1 MIETGRKKFLALI
14 AISLLIAPRLSQAQI
29 TPDLVEAAKKEG
41 EVMFYGAIT
50 VNSSKAMGD
59 AFEKKYGIKL
69 QHWRGD
75 ATELINRALA
85 EARAGKPAFDVTL
98 GNEVV
103 MTTLDQKK
111 LFAVFDPPAAKGY
124 PKQFLDPDKRMTPW
138 RVLPYGLNY
147 NHQIL
152 KAEEAPKTWEDLLA
166 PKWKGKF
173 GMANPGIHVTTLQFV
188 INLDK
193 LLGAKWL
200 NVVEG
205 WAKQEPR
212 LGRSLADTI
221 QPLTSGEVPVAIGYI
236 KDKFQYPGPIEYVR
250 MNKYLASL
258 SFAAINRQAPHPNA
272 ARLFTDFFLG
282 AESQRIFGGFG
293 EYVFH
298 PEADHKFKKDVKD
311 DLSLRLKTICNH
323 LSKAD
328 FATLVGDMT
337 REQLRGER
345 IPGRKASPC

>member
-50 VNSSKAMGD
+50 VNSSKAIGD

-147 NHQIL
+147 NHQML

-258 SFAAINRQAPHPNA
+258 SFAAINRQAPHFNA

-282 AESQRIFGGFG
+282 SESQRIFGGFG

-298 PEADHKFKKDVKD
+298 SEADHKFKKDVKD
-311 DLSLRLKTICNH
+311 DQIVVMRLPSNEELESWSRK
-323 LSKAD
+323 
-328 FATLVGDMT
+328 F
-337 REQLRGER
+337 REMFR
-345 IPGRKASPC
+345 

>member
-14 AISLLIAPRLSQAQI
+14 AISLLIASRLSQAQI

-50 VNSSKAMGD
+50 VNSSKAIGD

-166 PKWKGKF
+166 PKWKRKF

-258 SFAAINRQAPHPNA
+258 SFAAINCQAPHPNA

-311 DLSLRLKTICNH
+311 DQIVVMRLPSNEELESWSRK
-323 LSKAD
+323 
-328 FATLVGDMT
+328 F
-337 REQLRGER
+337 REMFR
-345 IPGRKASPC
+345 

>member
-1 MIETGRKKFLALI
+1 MTERISIIAMIVSALVGVALPRVSAAQLAQELI
-14 AISLLIAPRLSQAQI
+14 
-29 TPDLVEAAKKEG
+29 DAAKKEG

-50 VNSSKAMGD
+50 INSSKAIGD

-69 QHWRGD
+69 RHWRGD

-103 MTTLDQKK
+103 MKTLDEKN

-124 PKQFLDPDKRMTPW
+124 PKQFRDPDNRMTPW
-138 RVLPYGLNY
+138 RVLPYGINY

-152 KAEEAPKTWEDLLA
+152 KAPEAPKTWEELLE

-173 GMANPGIHVTTLQFV
+173 GMANPGIHVTTLQFAL
-188 INLDK
+188 NLEK
-193 LLGAKWL
+193 LLGSKWL
-200 NVVEG
+200 KVVEG

-221 QPLTSGEVPVAIGYI
+221 QPLTAGEVPVAVGYI

-258 SFAAINRQAPHPNA
+258 SFVAINRQAPHANA
-272 ARLFTDFFLG
+272 ARLFSDFFLG
-282 AESQRIFGGFG
+282 PESQRIFGNLG

-298 PEADHKFKKDVKD
+298 SEVEHRFKKDVKED
-311 DLSLRLKTICNH
+311 QIVVMRLPSSEELESWARK
-323 LSKAD
+323 
-328 FATLVGDMT
+328 F
-337 REQLRGER
+337 REMFR
-345 IPGRKASPC
+345 

>member
-1 MIETGRKKFLALI
+1 MLALI
-14 AISLLIAPRLSQAQI
+14 AISLLIVPRLSQAQI
-29 TPDLVEAAKKEG
+29 TPELVEAAKKEG

-50 VNSSKAMGD
+50 VNSSKAIGD

-311 DLSLRLKTICNH
+311 DQIVVMRLPSNEELESWSRK
-323 LSKAD
+323 
-328 FATLVGDMT
+328 F
-337 REQLRGER
+337 REMFR
-345 IPGRKASPC
+345 

>member
-50 VNSSKAMGD
+50 VNSSKAIGD

-311 DLSLRLKTICNH
+311 DQIVVMRLPSNEELESWSRK
-323 LSKAD
+323 
-328 FATLVGDMT
+328 F
-337 REQLRGER
+337 REMFR
-345 IPGRKASPC
+345 

>member
-14 AISLLIAPRLSQAQI
+14 AISLLIASRLSQAQI

-50 VNSSKAMGD
+50 VNSSKAIGD

-298 PEADHKFKKDVKD
+298 SEADHKFKKDVKD
-311 DLSLRLKTICNH
+311 DQIVVMRLPSNEELESWSRK
-323 LSKAD
+323 
-328 FATLVGDMT
+328 F
-337 REQLRGER
+337 REMFR
-345 IPGRKASPC
+345 

>member
-1 MIETGRKKFLALI
+1 MFETGRNIFLALI
-14 AISLLIAPRLSQAQI
+14 AISVLVAPKLSQAQI
-29 TPDLVEAAKKEG
+29 TPELIEAAKKEG

-50 VNSSKAMGD
+50 VNSSKAIGD

-69 QHWRGD
+69 HHWRGD

-103 MTTLDQKK
+103 MTTLDDKK

-147 NHQIL
+147 NYQML
-152 KAEEAPKTWEDLLA
+152 KAEEAPKSWEDLLA

-221 QPLTSGEVPVAIGYI
+221 QPLTSGEVSVAIGYI

-311 DLSLRLKTICNH
+311 DQIVVMRLPSNDELESWSRK
-323 LSKAD
+323 
-328 FATLVGDMT
+328 F
-337 REQLRGER
+337 REMFR
-345 IPGRKASPC
+345 

>member
-1 MIETGRKKFLALI
+1 LLALI
-14 AISLLIAPRLSQAQI
+14 AISLLIVPRLSQAQI
-29 TPDLVEAAKKEG
+29 TPELVEAAKKEG

-50 VNSSKAMGD
+50 VNSSKAIGD

-147 NHQIL
+147 NHQML

-311 DLSLRLKTICNH
+311 DQIVVMRLPSNEELESWSRK
-323 LSKAD
+323 
-328 FATLVGDMT
+328 F
-337 REQLRGER
+337 REMFR
-345 IPGRKASPC
+345 

>member
-1 MIETGRKKFLALI
+1 MIETGWKKFLALI
-14 AISLLIAPRLSQAQI
+14 AISLLITPRLSQAQI

-50 VNSSKAMGD
+50 VNSSKAIGD

-147 NHQIL
+147 NHQML

-166 PKWKGKF
+166 AKWKGKF

-298 PEADHKFKKDVKD
+298 SEADHKFKKDVKD
-311 DLSLRLKTICNH
+311 DQIVVMRLPSNEELESWSRK
-323 LSKAD
+323 
-328 FATLVGDMT
+328 F
-337 REQLRGER
+337 REMFR
-345 IPGRKASPC
+345 

>member
-1 MIETGRKKFLALI
+1 MVATGREILLALT
-14 AISLLIAPRLSQAQI
+14 AVSLLIVPRPSRAQI
-29 TPDLVEAAKKEG
+29 TSELVEAAKKEG

-50 VNSSKAMGD
+50 VNSSKAIGD

-75 ATELINRALA
+75 ATELINRTLA
-85 EARAGKPAFDVTL
+85 EARAGKPAFDITL

-111 LFAVFDPPAAKGY
+111 LFAVFDPPAAKSY

-138 RVLPYGLNY
+138 RVLPYGINY
-147 NHQIL
+147 NHQML

-188 INLDK
+188 INLEK

-200 NVVEG
+200 SVVEG

-236 KDKFQYPGPIEYVR
+236 KDKFQYSGPIEYVR

-272 ARLFTDFFLG
+272 ARLFTDFFLS
-282 AESQRIFGGFG
+282 AEPQRIFGGFG

-298 PEADHKFKKDVKD
+298 PEADHKFKRDVKD
-311 DLSLRLKTICNH
+311 EQIVVMRLPSNEELDSWSRK
-323 LSKAD
+323 
-328 FATLVGDMT
+328 F
-337 REQLRGER
+337 REMFR
-345 IPGRKASPC
+345 

>member
-1 MIETGRKKFLALI
+1 MIETGWKKFLALI
-14 AISLLIAPRLSQAQI
+14 AISLLITPRLSQAQI

-50 VNSSKAMGD
+50 VNSSKAIGD

-311 DLSLRLKTICNH
+311 DQIVVMRLPSNEELESWSRK
-323 LSKAD
+323 
-328 FATLVGDMT
+328 F
-337 REQLRGER
+337 REMFR
-345 IPGRKASPC
+345 

>member
-1 MIETGRKKFLALI
+1 MFETGRDIFLALI
-14 AISLLIAPRLSQAQI
+14 AISVLVAPKLSQAQI
-29 TPDLVEAAKKEG
+29 TPELVEAAKKEG

-50 VNSSKAMGD
+50 VNSSKAIGD

-69 QHWRGD
+69 HHWRGD

-103 MTTLDQKK
+103 MTTLDDKK

-124 PKQFLDPDKRMTPW
+124 PKQFLDSDKRMTPW

-147 NHQIL
+147 NYQML
-152 KAEEAPKTWEDLLA
+152 KAEEAPKSWEDLLA

-311 DLSLRLKTICNH
+311 DQIVVMRLPSNDELESWSRK
-323 LSKAD
+323 
-328 FATLVGDMT
+328 F
-337 REQLRGER
+337 REMFR
-345 IPGRKASPC
+345 